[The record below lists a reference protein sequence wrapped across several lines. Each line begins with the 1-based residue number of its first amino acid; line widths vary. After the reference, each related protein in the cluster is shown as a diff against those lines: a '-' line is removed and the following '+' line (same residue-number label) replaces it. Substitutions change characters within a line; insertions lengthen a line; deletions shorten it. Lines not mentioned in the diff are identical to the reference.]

1 MLLAPVL
8 VPVAAPAPAGVTEPP
23 VVADDGPQA
32 GEAAAVI
39 RVERGSVSA
48 EELAAVTAVLL
59 ARAAAVR
66 AVAGA
71 QAPSGVRRAAAR
83 WRVHGFAG
91 PRAWTTDARD
101 LLAS

>member
-8 VPVAAPAPAGVTEPP
+8 VPVAASAGILEPP
-23 VVADDGPQA
+23 VVADDGPHVV
-32 GEAAAVI
+32 EPAAVI

-66 AVAGA
+66 AAAEA
-71 QAPSGVRRAAAR
+71 QASSGVRRAAAR